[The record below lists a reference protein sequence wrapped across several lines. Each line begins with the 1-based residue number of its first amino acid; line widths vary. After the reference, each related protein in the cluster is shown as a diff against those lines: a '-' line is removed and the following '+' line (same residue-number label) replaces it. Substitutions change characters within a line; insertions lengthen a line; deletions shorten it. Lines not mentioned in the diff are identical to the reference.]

1 MNIYHYHPGSGAFVE
16 SGIADPDPLDAGNWL
31 IPANATTTPPPSC
44 RVGEWPKFDPES
56 NTWVCLPDHRG
67 ELWFNSESK
76 PALITFLG
84 DPTEVGFMK
93 ELPPPPVTVQTFRFA
108 VQSLLDAKAQEK
120 QYDNSFTLAS
130 YVASTNPIWKEEAE
144 AFVAWRD
151 AVWGYAL
158 AELDKVQSGTRE
170 IPTLEA
176 FLEELPPFE
185 WPAE

>member
-1 MNIYHYHPGSGAFVE
+1 MWK
-16 SGIADPDPLDAGNWL
+16 PDPSIIITAEQKRAEQQSVLLN
-31 IPANATTTPPPSC
+31 SF
-44 RVGEWPKFDPES
+44 RV
-56 NTWVCLPDHRG
+56 
-67 ELWFNSESK
+67 
-76 PALITFLG
+76 
-84 DPTEVGFMK
+84 
-93 ELPPPPVTVQTFRFA
+93 A

-120 QYDNSFTLAS
+120 QYDNGFTVAS
-130 YVASTNPIWKEEAE
+130 YVVSTNPIWKAEAE

-185 WPAE
+185 WPTAAE